1 VAGTVSEEDRER
13 AGTVLAH
20 PDLGRRLLSPQRFEG
35 ALPVITFLG
44 MIIFATIISIGSLD
58 GRSGLS
64 LFGKYT
70 ASGFPGLRPRP
81 VPGKRRGGD
90 GPTRPAGL

>member
-1 VAGTVSEEDRER
+1 
-13 AGTVLAH
+13 
-20 PDLGRRLLSPQRFEG
+20 
-35 ALPVITFLG
+35 

-90 GPTRPAGL
+90 GPTRPAGR

>member
-1 VAGTVSEEDRER
+1 M
-13 AGTVLAH
+13 
-20 PDLGRRLLSPQRFEG
+20 
-35 ALPVITFLG
+35 ITFLG

-81 VPGKRRGGD
+81 VPGKRRDGN
-90 GPTRPAGL
+90 GPTTPAGL